1 MPFYCR
7 AKGRAAPWSRSKFV
21 TEAVVDGE
29 RTPENAEAAVVGC
42 SEGKV
47 CGSSGRRN
55 GESEFG
61 PRPVDDPEE
70 LERPVEVA
78 DIMLAYGQT
87 QSAIDVLK
95 GFVDAHPAKSFKT
108 AMRLLELYK
117 QSGMQ
122 MEFEELRRSSP
133 GSMVF
138 RR

>member
-1 MPFYCR
+1 MNGRQKMPKPQLVAPK
-7 AKGRAAPWSRSKFV
+7 AKSVEVPV
-21 TEAVVDGE
+21 GE
-29 RTPENAEAAVVGC
+29 TVNPNSA
-42 SEGKV
+42 
-47 CGSSGRRN
+47 
-55 GESEFG
+55 

-95 GFVDAHPAKSFKT
+95 GFVDAHPARSFKT

-122 MEFEELRRSSP
+122 LEFEELATQLSRQYGISP
-133 GSMVF
+133 MSWSDMRTSGGETH
-138 RR
+138 